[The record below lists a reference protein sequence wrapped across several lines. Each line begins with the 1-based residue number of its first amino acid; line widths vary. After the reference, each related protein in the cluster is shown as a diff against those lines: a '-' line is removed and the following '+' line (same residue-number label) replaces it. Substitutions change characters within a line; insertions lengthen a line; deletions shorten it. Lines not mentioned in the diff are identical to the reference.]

1 MAIILLDGYI
11 TAWYILAVQPTDLS
25 TIFAALAD
33 PTRRA
38 ILARLS
44 EGDAPVKDLAEP
56 FELSGPAITK
66 HLKVLERA
74 GLISRSRERQQRP
87 CRLEPRALA
96 PAAEWIEQYRE
107 MWEERLDRLDSY
119 LKSIGPIHTRRVPE
133 AKRNKTARRKPTKT
147 PRGERHGPHK

>member
-1 MAIILLDGYI
+1 VQ
-11 TAWYILAVQPTDLS
+11 TAGLS

-38 ILARLS
+38 ILARLLK
-44 EGDAPVKDLAEP
+44 GDAAVKDLADP

-74 GLISRSRERQQRP
+74 GLISRSRAGQQRP

-96 PAAEWIEQYRE
+96 PAADWIEQYRE
-107 MWEERLDRLDSY
+107 MWEEQLDRLDSY
-119 LKSIGPIHTRRVPE
+119 LKSIAPAPRQRVPE
-133 AKRNKTARRKPTKT
+133 PKSNKTAGRQPAKT
-147 PRGERHGPHK
+147 PRGERHGHQK

>member
-1 MAIILLDGYI
+1 
-11 TAWYILAVQPTDLS
+11 VQPTDLS

-74 GLISRSRERQQRP
+74 GLISRSREGQQRP

-96 PAAEWIEQYRE
+96 PAADWIEQYRE

-119 LKSIGPIHTRRVPE
+119 LKSIGPIPTRRVPE
-133 AKRNKTARRKPTKT
+133 TKSNKTARSKPTKT
-147 PRGERHGPHK
+147 PRGERHGQQK

>member
-1 MAIILLDGYI
+1 MPS
-11 TAWYILAVQPTDLS
+11 TNVS

-44 EGDAPVKDLAEP
+44 KGEAPVKDLAEP
-56 FELSGPAITK
+56 FSLSGPAITK

-74 GLISRSRERQQRP
+74 GLISRSRDGQQRP

-96 PAAEWIEQYRE
+96 PAADWIEQYRA
-107 MWEERLDRLDSY
+107 MWEERLDRLDAY
-119 LKSIGPIHTRRVPE
+119 LKSSASAPTRQV
-133 AKRNKTARRKPTKT
+133 ARTKGHKAPDRKPTRNT
-147 PRGERHGPHK
+147 RGTRHGQQK